1 MESPAASVARAEQAA
16 REPARAS
23 DQAWAAESARESA
36 ASGPATFP
44 SKSPSSIRYIP
55 RLRLKATSNS
65 PVESKIDLPTWA
77 ANTHIMNR
85 SYSGIR

>member
-1 MESPAASVARAEQAA
+1 MESPVASVAWAELAA

-23 DQAWAAESARESA
+23 DRAWAAELARESA

-44 SKSPSSIRYIP
+44 SESPSSIRYIP
-55 RLRLKATSNS
+55 RLRFIATSNS
-65 PVESKIDLPTWA
+65 PVGCKIDLPTWA

>member
-1 MESPAASVARAEQAA
+1 MESPAASAAWAEQAA
-16 REPARAS
+16 RELGRAS

-36 ASGPATFP
+36 ASGPSIFP
-44 SKSPSSIRYIP
+44 SESPSSIRYIP
-55 RLRLKATSNS
+55 RLRFKATSNS
-65 PVESKIDLPTWA
+65 PVGSKIDLPTWT

>member
-1 MESPAASVARAEQAA
+1 MESPATSVAWAEQAA
-16 REPARAS
+16 RELDRAS
-23 DQAWAAESARESA
+23 DRAWAAGSARESA

-44 SKSPSSIRYIP
+44 SESPSSIRYIP
-55 RLRLKATSNS
+55 RLWFKATSNS
-65 PVESKIDLPTWA
+65 PVGCKIDLPTCA